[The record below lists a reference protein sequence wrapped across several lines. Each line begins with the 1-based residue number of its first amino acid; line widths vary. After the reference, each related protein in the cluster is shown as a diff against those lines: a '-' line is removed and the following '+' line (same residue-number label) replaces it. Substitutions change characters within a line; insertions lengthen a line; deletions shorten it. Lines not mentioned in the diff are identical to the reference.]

1 MLTQA
6 NSVASG
12 DHHTLLLVI
21 GERAARTYDAAI
33 ALALSGNGIQAAMLD
48 RPLLEDALDV
58 AWITANPE
66 IATSRADEHDQAIR
80 LADRDIEWRLKRVGT
95 ELTNDERGELSA
107 ALKRYDGFRASW
119 TLSTEKHRI
128 GLLTASMPPQAAT
141 YIDYTY
147 QAIKR
152 RTNVFLHGSPA
163 GWRQLVDATPTG
175 MRIRAGDPDHW
186 WLEAFRHAVLG
197 YHLVARSL
205 AASFD
210 LDGTEEHDV
219 FNRASCVLRDIA
231 PSEITDLSSDAP
243 CPCGSERTVA
253 QCHSLPRD

>member
-186 WLEAFRHAVLG
+186 WLRGVP
-197 YHLVARSL
+197 ARGPGL
-205 AASFD
+205 P
-210 LDGTEEHDV
+210 
-219 FNRASCVLRDIA
+219 
-231 PSEITDLSSDAP
+231 PSRS
-243 CPCGSERTVA
+243 
-253 QCHSLPRD
+253 